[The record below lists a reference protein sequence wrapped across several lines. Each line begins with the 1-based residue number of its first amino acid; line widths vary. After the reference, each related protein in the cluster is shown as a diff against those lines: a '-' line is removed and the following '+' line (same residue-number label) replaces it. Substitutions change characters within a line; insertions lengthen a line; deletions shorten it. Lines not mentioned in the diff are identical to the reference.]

1 MTDFYRE
8 IIERIKKGDTESF
21 RIIVDEFKDKAFS
34 LTMRILKNK
43 EEAEDSVQES
53 FMKLFKAITGNKFE
67 ERAKLAT
74 YFYSIVYN
82 TAADNYKKLKSQRFS
97 IISIDVEDSNFEEGD
112 DLMKKYYESE
122 INKNIYEERH
132 EISTDKTVNES
143 EIKTIIANYIT
154 NIPEQYSVILTM
166 FYINDMSH
174 EEISTLLNL
183 PIGTVKNRLF
193 RAKAKLKEIILKKY
207 SEEEI
212 LQYV

>member
-1 MTDFYRE
+1 MPESYSE
-8 IIERIKKGDTESF
+8 IIDKIKKGDTESF
-21 RIIVDEFKDKAFS
+21 RIIADEFKDKAFS

-43 EEAEDSVQES
+43 EEAEDSLQEA
-53 FMKLFKAITGNKFE
+53 FMKLYRAINGNQFE
-67 ERAKLAT
+67 ERSKLAT

-82 TAADNYKKLKSQRFS
+82 TAVDNYKKLKSQRFS
-97 IISIDVEDSNFEEGD
+97 IVSIDVDDSNFEEGD
-112 DLMKKYYESE
+112 DLLKKYYESE
-122 INKNIYEERH
+122 IDKNIYEERH
-132 EISTDKTVNES
+132 EISTDKNINET
-143 EIKTIIANYIT
+143 EIKTIITNYIS